1 MIWKGEIKRMDY
13 PTIIVAHK
21 IKNRVRLKLSLPLKE
36 PKVAGKFLTEYDG
49 IDSFQYNN
57 ISRSIVVN
65 YNSMK
70 VNLNEIIMRLSISYS
85 KEYHMMPVNVFVAK
99 AKNDTS
105 LAYFSMINII
115 IGGLV
120 KNLTNFKGKE
130 IVNFLSWSA
139 IGTTSLAILDHGYR
153 EIKEHGEF
161 HPELVSS
168 VYLFNAIK
176 NGKLLSGSLITWLAA
191 FGRHSLDL
199 PYEGTTIKVKE
210 FNNIFTGEPQYNISI
225 YEGAQGD
232 NGNINKIGI
241 LKNVLSN
248 YIDKDGSKSKKS
260 YYMGS
265 KSILDSKEVAASELL
280 GDSNNM
286 VIKNTSEKFSI

>member
-1 MIWKGEIKRMDY
+1 MMLQPLLMQMWEFPY
-13 PTIIVAHK
+13 IIVAHK
-21 IKNRVRLKLSLPLKE
+21 IKSRVRFKLSLPLKQA
-36 PKVAGKFLTEYDG
+36 KDAGKFLTEYDG

-57 ISRSIVVN
+57 ISRSVVVN
-65 YNSMK
+65 YNSLK

-85 KEYHMMPVNVFVAK
+85 KEYDMMPVNVFIAK
-99 AKNDTS
+99 AKSSSS
-105 LAYFSMINII
+105 LAYFSIVNII

-199 PYEGTTIKVKE
+199 PYEATTIKVRE
-210 FNNIFTGEPQYNISI
+210 FNNIFTGEPQYNI
-225 YEGAQGD
+225 
-232 NGNINKIGI
+232 
-241 LKNVLSN
+241 KN
-248 YIDKDGSKSKKS
+248 
-260 YYMGS
+260 
-265 KSILDSKEVAASELL
+265 
-280 GDSNNM
+280 
-286 VIKNTSEKFSI
+286 